1 MKDQSRSA
9 SRLRTPQDAPDCHP
23 RRVHVALAEPI
34 LRIGA
39 ARQARLW
46 LKKNSET
53 IPPPC
58 LNVPHACDG
67 TASSVGGSE
76 RRRSYA
82 ANPCAPCVL
91 PWVDLRQRPSL
102 TMLFRTEAT
111 PTASGLERY
120 RASASAVT
128 TEPRGRLSGLAILA
142 ISAWTGGRSIEII
155 RATVA
160 SSEQRC
166 FRGVPSLNVL
176 EFGVT

>member
-1 MKDQSRSA
+1 MKDQSRW
-9 SRLRTPQDAPDCHP
+9 LRGFELRRMLPTADP

-46 LKKNSET
+46 LKRNFLKRSHRHASTCPMHAMVRPRALAAASEGAVT
-53 IPPPC
+53 
-58 LNVPHACDG
+58 
-67 TASSVGGSE
+67 E
-76 RRRSYA
+76 RTLVRLVS
-82 ANPCAPCVL
+82 

-166 FRGVPSLNVL
+166 FVGCRRLMCWNSA
-176 EFGVT
+176 